1 MHKPVIE
8 PLSSSFMH
16 TFCNLKRFNLK
27 ELVTGVRIEP
37 SFLIIGVASLVFF
50 SSSSF
55 ASSLL
60 WSSDGSVILLLLI
73 CSTNFKDSSK
83 ICVLCL
89 TKDTELDTSIGQIK
103 LKTAPSTK
111 QPRRKSENPALTRF
125 PFTKIF
131 STVSCITPFIYRLTS
146 PLLFPS
152 FNENGVNLRLAMSK
166 GMFSGA
172 P

>member
-1 MHKPVIE
+1 
-8 PLSSSFMH
+8 MH

-27 ELVTGVRIEP
+27 ELVTGVRIEL

-89 TKDTELDTSIGQIK
+89 TKDTEFDTSIGQIK
-103 LKTAPSTK
+103 LETAPSTK

-125 PFTKIF
+125 PFSKIF
-131 STVSCITPFIYRLTS
+131 STVSCITPFIYRFTS